1 MDFKS
6 IFEKATE
13 ETKLKFLSAI
23 IKYNESLQQEFL
35 NFTKQHETATGDD
48 TEAQSASFQK
58 TIIIQRGTFLTQFE
72 RIDMENQDWESYQPQ
87 TQPAGPER

>member
-23 IKYNESLQQEFL
+23 IKYNKGLQQEFL
-35 NFTKQHETATGDD
+35 NFTKQHETATGA
-48 TEAQSASFQK
+48 E
-58 TIIIQRGTFLTQFE
+58 G
-72 RIDMENQDWESYQPQ
+72 
-87 TQPAGPER
+87 